1 MTTGARP
8 RPPGAMKTLEAFR
21 AHLRAAGIDLG
32 TDDVMETGAGA
43 PLAQPHR
50 LRGNGGGAGEGDS
63 GGLTIGNRF
72 CIHPMEGWDGDSD
85 GRPTDLTRRR
95 WRRFGESGAKLIW
108 GGEAV
113 AVHLDGRANP
123 NQLVINEATAPSLR
137 ALREE
142 LVSAHRARHGRSDDL
157 VVGLQLT
164 HSGRYARPRSDGPQP
179 MPVSPHPILD
189 RRFPPGVT
197 VRPMDDEA
205 LTALAATFVEAAG
218 LAADAGFAFVDVK
231 HCHGYLLHE
240 LLGAHTRPG
249 AFGGSLENRTRFL
262 RLVVEGIRRRVPGL
276 GIGVRL
282 SAFDTVPFRRGAD
295 GRGTPEDAAT
305 PYRFGFGVRSDQPTA
320 FDLDEPIAFCRLLR
334 DLGVELVN
342 VTGGSP
348 YYNPHLQRPALY
360 PPSDGYAAPDD
371 PLRSVATHVAVTA
384 ALKRAVPQL
393 FIVGSGYSYLQEFL
407 PLVAQHA
414 VRSGGTDA
422 VGIGRLALSY
432 PDFPDDVLSGRP
444 LDRHRLCRT
453 FSDCTTGP
461 RNGLVSGCFPLD
473 PFYRQ
478 RPEAARVKSL
488 RPRVAT
494 E

>member
-1 MTTGARP
+1 MTAGARP
-8 RPPGAMKTLEAFR
+8 RPLGAMKTLEAFR

-32 TDDVMETGAGA
+32 TDDVIETGAGA

-85 GRPTDLTRRR
+85 GRPTELTRRR

-113 AVHLDGRANP
+113 AVRLDGRANP

-179 MPVSPHPILD
+179 MPVTPHPILD
-189 RRFPPGVT
+189 GRFPPGVT

-249 AFGGSLENRTRFL
+249 AFGGPLENRTRFL

-305 PYRFGFGVRSDQPTA
+305 
-320 FDLDEPIAFCRLLR
+320 
-334 DLGVELVN
+334 
-342 VTGGSP
+342 
-348 YYNPHLQRPALY
+348 
-360 PPSDGYAAPDD
+360 
-371 PLRSVATHVAVTA
+371 
-384 ALKRAVPQL
+384 
-393 FIVGSGYSYLQEFL
+393 
-407 PLVAQHA
+407 
-414 VRSGGTDA
+414 
-422 VGIGRLALSY
+422 
-432 PDFPDDVLSGRP
+432 
-444 LDRHRLCRT
+444 
-453 FSDCTTGP
+453 
-461 RNGLVSGCFPLD
+461 
-473 PFYRQ
+473 
-478 RPEAARVKSL
+478 
-488 RPRVAT
+488 
-494 E
+494 